1 VEHERLV
8 PLLKKRTTRKTDG
21 EGVRAAQVGWARKR
35 WAAGKKETRERWA
48 VGREGRWAKS
58 GFC

>member
-35 WAAGKKETRERWA
+35 WAAGKTETRERD
-48 VGREGRWAKS
+48 GL
-58 GFC
+58 